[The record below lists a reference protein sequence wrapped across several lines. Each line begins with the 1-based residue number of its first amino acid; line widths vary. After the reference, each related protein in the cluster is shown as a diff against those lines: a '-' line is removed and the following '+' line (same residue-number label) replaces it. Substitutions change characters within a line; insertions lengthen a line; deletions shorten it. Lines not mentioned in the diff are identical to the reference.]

1 MAGAGYAD
9 ILEYLVVNLS
19 EQIHIEIIRMEDV
32 GVLAEANRLEPT
44 ADLTHIASASSSAF
58 ASLRSRVSNPS
69 VNHP

>member
-32 GVLAEANRLEPT
+32 GVLAEANRLENCGPHSYRERLQ
-44 ADLTHIASASSSAF
+44 AAPSHPSDRAC
-58 ASLRSRVSNPS
+58 RNPQ
-69 VNHP
+69 